1 MLPDHNQSQAMADFK
16 INTLVNGELI
26 QSFANSYS
34 VTFLYILDACEGP

>member
-1 MLPDHNQSQAMADFK
+1 MLLDHNQSQAMADFK

-34 VTFLYILDACEGP
+34 VPFLYILDACEGP